1 MCYILVEFVMEFFD
15 ESGRSVTHSPSIW
28 RAESEIGSQ
37 FPAIRVAS
45 GLRMRRCEGAQ
56 SANFK
61 IWRLNNT
68 RGQTRWFKADG
79 TVNKSISKN
88 SRRLGN
94 MLISAA

>member
-1 MCYILVEFVMEFFD
+1 MCYSLVEFVMELFD
-15 ESGRSVTHSPSIW
+15 ESGRLVTHSPSIW

-45 GLRMRRCEGAQ
+45 GLRMRAPNPQ
-56 SANFK
+56 IFK